1 MKRSLGHSIPL
12 TYLSE
17 RCQNLERRCVSHEGR
32 FEHIYSKQWH
42 MIVDGHLTYFVKKI
56 DDCIESR
63 PSATDTTPNDMCTR
77 TAGRAAPLNG
87 DMLATCNT
95 A

>member
-1 MKRSLGHSIPL
+1 MRGALGS
-12 TYLSE
+12 TS
-17 RCQNLERRCVSHEGR
+17 N
-32 FEHIYSKQWH
+32 QWH
-42 MIVDGHLTYFVKKI
+42 MIVDGHSTYFVKPI

-87 DMLATCNT
+87 DMLATWLQHSMSRMSLP
-95 A
+95 